1 MHNKKLQLLGW
12 ILFKLSAIA
21 FLIGSVG
28 NTAAT
33 IGSILFLFACTFFI
47 LDLLKK

>member
-33 IGSILFLFACTFFI
+33 IGSALFLFACTFFI

>member
-1 MHNKKLQLLGW
+1 VKNKKLQFIGW

-21 FLIGSVG
+21 FLIGSIG

-33 IGSILFLFACTFFI
+33 IGSVLFLFACTFFI